1 MSIVLTLNGAYILLS
16 FIIWPYFYILAN
28 LSSYSNYIFGT
39 MDPDKTGVVT
49 FEVSKLD
56 NFWWKVEIFKS
67 FLNVKHDSFF
77 QLTGKLASKWQRSRK
92 PHSCHIRT
100 KGSLGEVLL
109 SGTGFQFVLSLDFI
123 WFYYSVFILFFRT
136 LRLALL
142 FCNGEGE
149 FMFNSKWN
157 GLRSWTLQEK
167 YGNGL
172 VSIFTDH
179 QKQKFQHGTVCA
191 HECCRKIW
199 KLNFSGLSRKLTRPT
214 YKERLACCSD
224 RKHVKTNSG
233 KTNFLQ
239 HSVAWAL
246 VIQFIFA
253 KWIMHMQYLF
263 YS

>member
-16 FIIWPYFYILAN
+16 FLIWPDFRILAN

-39 MDPDKTGVVT
+39 MDPDRTGVVT

-56 NFWWKVEIFKS
+56 NFWWKVEIFELL
-67 FLNVKHDSFF
+67 LNVKHNIFF

-123 WFYYSVFILFFRT
+123 WFYYSVFIFFFRT

-149 FMFNSKWN
+149 FMFN
-157 GLRSWTLQEK
+157 
-167 YGNGL
+167 
-172 VSIFTDH
+172 
-179 QKQKFQHGTVCA
+179 FQNGTVCA
-191 HECCRKIW
+191 HERCRKTS
-199 KLNFSGLSRKLTRPT
+199 KATT
-214 YKERLACCSD
+214 
-224 RKHVKTNSG
+224 
-233 KTNFLQ
+233 
-239 HSVAWAL
+239 
-246 VIQFIFA
+246 
-253 KWIMHMQYLF
+253 
-263 YS
+263 